1 MASSDSLEREVK
13 VVMILSNWNRFIVDD
28 IPKFK
33 VTVDSSQ
40 GILESVVT
48 QPWDF
53 FHKSKRNKAS

>member
-40 GILESVVT
+40 DTLESVAT

-53 FHKSKRNKAS
+53 CHKSKRNKAS